1 MYTPQTLVS
10 SSEVCRR
17 CGCSYREL
25 DSWIATGLVSPSTS
39 ANGSG
44 TRRSFDAVEVRW
56 IAAVVQ
62 MRSLGL
68 SVTAIRRALDR
79 GQAAQMLD
87 GIERHL
93 GEWRQALPAW
103 ASVPI
108 GGAGEVGF

>member
-1 MYTPQTLVS
+1 VYVRRDLITA
-10 SSEVCRR
+10 SEVCRR

-25 DSWIATGLVSPSTS
+25 DSWILTGLVSPSTAAS
-39 ANGSG
+39 GSG
-44 TRRSFDAVEVRW
+44 TRRSFDSDEVRW

-93 GEWRQALPAW
+93 GEWRQALPSW

-108 GGAGEVGF
+108 V